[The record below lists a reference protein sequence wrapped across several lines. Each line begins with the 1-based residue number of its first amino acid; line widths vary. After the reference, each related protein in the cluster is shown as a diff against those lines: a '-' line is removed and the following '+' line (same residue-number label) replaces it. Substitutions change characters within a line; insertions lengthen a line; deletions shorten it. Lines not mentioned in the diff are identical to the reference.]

1 MHPTDD
7 SVRYRRGEQH
17 HCATIT
23 AAIAQDIRRC
33 WQARRNEYGIQTALA
48 RQFHVSP
55 YTVHALIH
63 GKTWR
68 SITHEPDEH
77 SEDTEASDV

>member
-1 MHPTDD
+1 
-7 SVRYRRGEQH
+7 
-17 HCATIT
+17 
-23 AAIAQDIRRC
+23 
-33 WQARRNEYGIQTALA
+33 
-48 RQFHVSP
+48 VSP